1 MKVLMVNA
9 NREVT
14 YTPVAPLGLA
24 YLCTALQSSG
34 HEISFLDLSLIDNW
48 FAELERSIT
57 SFQPE
62 VIGVSIRNID
72 NSSYSQYINY
82 LPLTREIINRIKC
95 LSNASVILGGSGFSL
110 QPSILLEYFDCCYG
124 VVGEGELAF
133 PLLLK
138 WIENKGSITQ
148 LDSIPNLIYR
158 NPADNNNKPFLVTK
172 KSRLTSEQFIQPDRS
187 FLSKSFLHS
196 GDLGNIETRRG
207 CVFGCIYCNI
217 ATNSSRTIECRGIHE
232 VIKDLEKMESEGYT
246 KVFIVD
252 NIFNYPYSFTYELCE
267 KMIEKQL
274 DIQWQCQIHP
284 RFWSHDLG
292 AKMYEAGCRSIDVA
306 ATTACDPL
314 LVSLRKGFTLD
325 MLDKTIQ
332 SALACGI
339 SANVFF
345 NLGIP
350 GDTKESLAHTIEYMH
365 SIESQGAQVACDIG
379 LRILP
384 DTQLELRHR
393 AINMDIEQLDKPH
406 FYVEPGVQPHI
417 FELYDQLPEHWT
429 HKASAA
435 IYEAL
440 LRKVT
445 DHQQRQAYIKKMI
458 ATKTN

>member
-24 YLCTALQSSG
+24 YLCTALQSCG

-72 NSSYSQYINY
+72 NSSYTQYINY
-82 LPLTREIINRIKC
+82 LPLTREIIDRIKD
-95 LSNASVILGGSGFSL
+95 LSKAPVVLGGSGFTL
-110 QPSILLEYFDCCYG
+110 QPGILLGYFDCCYG
-124 VVGEGELAF
+124 VIGEGELAF

-138 WIENKGSITQ
+138 WFENKGSITQ
-148 LDSIPNLIYR
+148 LDAIPNLIYK
-158 NPADNNNKPFLVTK
+158 NPEDKNKEPFTITK
-172 KSRLTSEQFIQPDRS
+172 KSRLTNTQFIRPDRS
-187 FLSKSFLHS
+187 FLSKSFLHA

-217 ATNSSRTIECRGIHE
+217 ATNCNRTIECRDIDD
-232 VIKDLEKMESEGYT
+232 VIIDLQKMESEGYT

-252 NIFNYPYSFTYELCE
+252 NIFNYPYSFTYALCE
-267 KMIEKQL
+267 KMIEKPMG
-274 DIQWQCQIHP
+274 IQWQCQIHP

-292 AKMYEAGCRSIDVA
+292 AKMYAAGCRSIDVA
-306 ATTACDPL
+306 ATSACDPL
-314 LVSLRKGFTLD
+314 LVALRKGFTLE
-325 MLDKTIQ
+325 MLDQAVQ

-339 SANVFF
+339 TVNVFF
-345 NLGIP
+345 NLGVP
-350 GDTKESLAHTIEYMH
+350 GETKESLAHTIGYMH

-384 DTQLELRHR
+384 DTQLEQQHR
-393 AINMDIEQLDKPH
+393 KINMDIEQLDKPH
-406 FYVEPGVQPHI
+406 FYVEPGVQPYI
-417 FELYDQLPEHWT
+417 CELYDQLPEHWT

-435 IYEAL
+435 LYEAL
-440 LRKVT
+440 LRKVP
-445 DHQQRQAYIKKMI
+445 DHGQRQAYIQKMT
-458 ATKTN
+458 AAKTN